1 MARRELWENTDRD
14 LYQILGVNR
23 DASGTEVADAWKQAA
38 KLTHPDSG
46 GTVADFQQLE
56 VAYRVLSD
64 PTERLRYDRATD
76 VRPAS
81 SPSTDATA
89 PAQTGTPP
97 GTTRQPGAAGAGGR
111 AHSRLDDVGDYR
123 DPGPSRPIR
132 WWLVIAVL
140 AAAMLTAA
148 AAIVFADQFVA
159 ALPLIAG
166 AGVIAWMLGREPR
179 RGG

>member
-14 LYQILGVNR
+14 LYQILGVDR
-23 DASGTEVADAWKQAA
+23 DASETEVAEAWKQAA

-64 PTERLRYDRATD
+64 PAERLRYDRATE
-76 VRPAS
+76 VSPAT
-81 SPSTDATA
+81 SPSTAATA
-89 PAQTGTPP
+89 TARTGTPSEHAP
-97 GTTRQPGAAGAGGR
+97 QPGAAGAGGR
-111 AHSRLDDVGDYR
+111 GHSRLDDVGDYR
-123 DPGPSRPIR
+123 DPGPAQPIR

-140 AAAMLTAA
+140 AAAVLTAA
-148 AAIVFADQFVA
+148 AASIFADQFVA

-179 RGG
+179 QGG